1 MIQVHNKAL
10 QKTISV
16 NRIIKKIEGK
26 KEGPIVV
33 FFGGM
38 HGNESAGV
46 FALYSVLNKI
56 NTEDVNG
63 TIYGITGNIKAL
75 EKSQRFIE
83 KDLNRIWTLEN
94 LESLDDKEV
103 SHPEE
108 LEQTELFSILK
119 EILNSHEGPFYFI
132 DLHTTSSRTLPF
144 ITINDSIINRKF
156 SQLFPV
162 SIVLGIEE
170 YLNGPLLSY
179 INTLGYVSLGFESGQ
194 HDDEH
199 AITCAIAFVN
209 LVLGYT
215 DVISKENL
223 KNFEVYYN
231 LLKLES
237 LSITDVFEIV
247 HLHSIVNGEQ
257 FKMLPDFNS
266 FQNISKGTP
275 LAVSDGKQ
283 LVAQR
288 DSVMFMPLY
297 QERGKDGYFLIRK
310 IKPFFLNLSTV
321 LRRIKADSLLVL
333 LPGISWDSKDK
344 NALQVNLKITKYLA
358 KPIFHL
364 LGYRNRRLDKTH
376 LKIYNRERV
385 SKIKIYRKEKW
396 WFKFKPN
403 LN

>member
-1 MIQVHNKAL
+1 MIQIHNKAL
-10 QKTISV
+10 LKTIYID
-16 NRIIKKIEGK
+16 RIIKKIEGK
-26 KEGPIVV
+26 KEGPTVV
-33 FFGGM
+33 FFGGI
-38 HGNESAGV
+38 HGNETAGV
-46 FALYSVLNKI
+46 FALHSVLNNI
-56 NTEDVNG
+56 NADDVKG
-63 TIYGITGNIKAL
+63 TVYGITGNIKAL
-75 EKSQRFIE
+75 EKNQRFIE

-94 LESLDDKEV
+94 LESLENKDTH
-103 SHPEE
+103 HPEE
-108 LEQTELFSILK
+108 LEQIELYSILK
-119 EILNSHEGPFYFI
+119 NILNSHKGPFYFI

-162 SIVLGIEE
+162 PIVLGIEE

-199 AITCAIAFVN
+199 SITCAIAFIN

-215 DVISKENL
+215 DVVLKENL
-223 KNFEVYYN
+223 ENFEVYYN

-237 LSITDVFEIV
+237 LSIKDVFEIV

-257 FKMLPDFNS
+257 FKMLPNFNS

-275 LAVSDGKQ
+275 LAISDGKQ
-283 LVAQR
+283 LMAQYN
-288 DSVMFMPLY
+288 SVMFMPLY
-297 QERGKDGYFLIRK
+297 QKRGNDGYFLIKK
-310 IKPFFLNLSTV
+310 IKPFFLNLSIV

-344 NALQVNLKITKYLA
+344 NALHVNLKVTKFLA

-364 LGYRNRRLDKTH
+364 LGYRNRSLDKNH
-376 LKIYNRERV
+376 LKIFNRERV

-396 WFKFKPN
+396 WFKFNPN
-403 LN
+403 